1 MSDVVSIDDT
11 IQGPHG
17 PIPVRRYSPPIG
29 EVLIE
34 SPLIVWVHGGGF
46 FKGGLDQPE
55 SHDVARTLAAE
66 GFRVVTVAYR
76 LVTLSLFRRASS
88 KSISFPVPVDDVLAV
103 VREVQREAPNGVI
116 LGGASAGACLA
127 AGAVLRLAGDGGDAL
142 TGVFFAYGFFHS
154 ALPRRSRTLRGR
166 LRGRRRFLHTPT
178 LLNLTNLNYAGKRT
192 ALSEPSAFPG
202 GHPLHD
208 FPPTL
213 MIDADRDSM
222 RASGGQFAQELSAA
236 GITVDYHVLPEAL
249 HAFLNRPHDP
259 SFTDGLRLIV
269 DWARNPRSR

>member
-1 MSDVVSIDDT
+1 MGDVVSIDDT
-11 IQGPHG
+11 IHGPHG

-29 EVLIE
+29 EILID
-34 SPLIVWVHGGGF
+34 SPPIVWIHGGGF

-55 SHDVARTLAAE
+55 SHDVARALAAE

-88 KSISFPVPVDDVLAV
+88 KSINYPVPVDDVLAV

-127 AGAVLRLAGDGGDAL
+127 AGTVLRLADGGGEAL

-154 ALPRRSRTLRGR
+154 VLPRRSLTLRGR

-178 LLNLTNLNYAGKRT
+178 LLNLTNLNYTGTRA

-236 GITVDYHVLPEAL
+236 GIAVDYHVLPEAL
-249 HAFLNRPHDP
+249 HAFLNRPQDP
-259 SFTDGLRLIV
+259 SFADGLRLVV
-269 DWARNPRSR
+269 DWARSPRSR